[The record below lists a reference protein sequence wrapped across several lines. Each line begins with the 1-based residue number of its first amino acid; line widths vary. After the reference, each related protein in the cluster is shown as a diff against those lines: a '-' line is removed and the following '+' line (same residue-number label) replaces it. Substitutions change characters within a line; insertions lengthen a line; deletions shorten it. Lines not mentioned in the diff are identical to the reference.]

1 MQEDTGWKQL
11 SRDIV
16 RPPGN
21 ALFLSVFIGTGIQ
34 LGCMGVLTLVFAALG
49 FMEQSYRGSLLTT
62 IILMFNF
69 MGIFAGYYSARIY
82 KMFNVM
88 FC

>member
-1 MQEDTGWKQL
+1 
-11 SRDIV
+11 
-16 RPPGN
+16 
-21 ALFLSVFIGTGIQ
+21 
-34 LGCMGVLTLVFAALG
+34 MGVLTLIFAALG

-82 KMFNVM
+82 KMFNVINQS
-88 FC
+88 FISFIERFNCIGN